1 MAIHLFIYFLK
12 NALHKLWFIIII
24 IIIIVKN
31 DAGILIL
38 HLHKNIQDVAKTKKN
53 IKTYLLSKLGP

>member
-1 MAIHLFIYFLK
+1 MAIHLFIYLLK
-12 NALHKLWFIIII
+12 YALHKLWFIIII

-31 DAGILIL
+31 DAGVL